1 MDLPGNLWSNKGFLA
16 SKPIGRGSAREKK
29 SCRNDRLLG
38 CPKNTMRCSEMVEV
52 VE

>member
-1 MDLPGNLWSNKGFLA
+1 MDLPGNLWSNKGFLS
-16 SKPIGRGSAREKK
+16 SKPMGRGSAREK
-29 SCRNDRLLG
+29 NHAEIG